1 MASTTGETEGPDQA
15 GETPPVRATPAK
27 QAWYRRALPFVF
39 AGALLVFVAVRVD
52 YAAFIHALARLDY
65 VSFIAFAL
73 IWAATLLGAD
83 ALGTYAAYRITLPG
97 VRWFDLYVY
106 RGASYIP
113 STLNHHVGQ
122 AYLTYLMSKLSRVSI
137 ARMAGATLVSYA
149 AWFGCL
155 FGCVAVALPFSD
167 LPAIYSPIIVGG
179 GLLYLIVIAV
189 RPARLARVSFLSP
202 LFEAGVKGHLIAF
215 AARIPHLAVLVLGT
229 WGSFRFFDVNIP
241 IGTALVYIPIL
252 LVAIT
257 LPITPQGFGTR
268 DTLSGIFFAR
278 FTPDTSHGEQLGRL
292 AACTTS
298 WGVLTTIIA
307 LFIGVLC
314 SRIVQKRLAEIA

>member
-1 MASTTGETEGPDQA
+1 MASTTGETDGPDPA
-15 GETPPVRATPAK
+15 EAAPPVRATPAR
-27 QAWYRRALPFVF
+27 QAWYRRALPFVV
-39 AGALLVFVAVRVD
+39 AGALLVFVAARVD
-52 YAAFIHALARLDY
+52 YAAFVHALAQLDY
-65 VSFIAFAL
+65 VAFIAFAL
-73 IWAATLLGAD
+73 AWAATLLGAD

-113 STLNHHVGQ
+113 AVLNHHVGQ
-122 AYLTYLMSKLSRVSI
+122 AYLTYLMSKLSKVSI

-167 LPAIYSPIIVGG
+167 LPKYYSPVIVGAG
-179 GLLYLIVIAV
+179 VLYLIVIAL
-189 RPARLARVSFLSP
+189 RPKKIAAITFLSP

-215 AARIPHLAVLVLGT
+215 AARIPHLLVLVLGT

-241 IGTALVYIPIL
+241 LGTALVYMPIL

-268 DTLSGIFFAR
+268 DTLAGIFFAR
-278 FTPDTSHGEQLGRL
+278 FAPDGTHGEQLGRL

-298 WGVLTTIIA
+298 WGVLTTLIA
-307 LFIGVLC
+307 ILIGVLC
-314 SRIVQKRLAEIA
+314 SRIVQRRLATIA